1 MSAEVQKC
9 SACGSDE
16 IDFDTARGQASC
28 MSCGE
33 VLEQN
38 AIVAEVGFVEDAR
51 GRSNMVGQHVRA
63 DGSSNFASMPGY
75 SARATFT
82 TMLNARHRLRQLA
95 SALKLHQRHTE
106 AAERLFRLAA
116 ERNFHRGRRLA
127 NVCCACLY
135 AVCRIEKTP
144 HMLLDFA
151 DVLETN
157 VYLLGHTF
165 LKFAQ
170 VVALNLPII
179 DPSLYIHRFASKL
192 EFGDKT
198 NAVAMTALRILA
210 RMQRDWLSH
219 GRRPSSL
226 CGAALMCAAGMH
238 QFHRSMVDVCRVV
251 RIGNVTLRER
261 LQELNKTP
269 TAALTAAQIVSRGG
283 DNGKVSSLIL
293 EHEPTAC
300 DPPAFQRSQKLKQLK
315 RKHEELQK
323 LRANNAAIAKRKRLE
338 AEFPSVAGRLVQP
351 EGNATIDDASIQR
364 RMQQVLASA
373 EMQELEQESREEEH
387 LAAVEASRLQEGDS
401 DTDQE
406 KESAERESAPE
417 DWKDF
422 ENIKEDL
429 SDLEE
434 EDVQMYFNTEEEC
447 QRKAVLWTEIN
458 KDYLEKQERLET
470 MRRERPDDFKRLRPT
485 RKAPR
490 KKNSTT
496 EKSQKAS
503 SKPKKDVDVEP
514 PAPKPSKKLNYAKLK
529 QLALAAGQDVP
540 MLK

>member
-1 MSAEVQKC
+1 MSAQVQRC

-16 IDFDTARGQASC
+16 IDFDAARGQSSC
-28 MSCGE
+28 MACGE

-38 AIVAEVGFVEDAR
+38 AIVAEVGFAEDAR

-63 DGSSNFASMPGY
+63 DGRSNFASMPGY

-82 TMLNARHRLRQLA
+82 TMLNARHKLRQLV

-144 HMLLDFA
+144 HMLLDFS

-170 VVALNLPII
+170 VVALTLPII

-238 QFHRSMVDVCRVV
+238 QFHRSMIDVCRVV

-269 TAALTAAQIVSRGG
+269 TATLTAAQIVSRGG
-283 DNGKVSSLIL
+283 DDGKVSSLML
-293 EHEPTAC
+293 EEEPTAC
-300 DPPAFQRSQKLKQLK
+300 DPPAFQRSQKQKHLK
-315 RKHEELQK
+315 RKHAHLNTSQ
-323 LRANNAAIAKRKRLE
+323 ADGTATAKRKRTQSD
-338 AEFPSVAGRLVQP
+338 FPSASGQLTRP
-351 EGNATIDDASIQR
+351 EGDIAMDDASIQR
-364 RMQQVLASA
+364 QMQMVLAST
-373 EMQELEQESREEEH
+373 EMQELEHESREEEQ
-387 LAAVEASRLQEGDS
+387 LATAVTLGSPGTES
-401 DTDQE
+401 DIERERDLAE
-406 KESAERESAPE
+406 KEAAQ
-417 DWKDF
+417 DI
-422 ENIKEDL
+422 ENGKEDL

-434 EDVQMYFNTEEEC
+434 EDVQRYFNTEEEC
-447 QRKAVLWTEIN
+447 RRKAVLWTEIN

-485 RKAPR
+485 RKTS
-490 KKNSTT
+490 KKKSSAA
-496 EKSQKAS
+496 EKGQKAS
-503 SKPKKDVDVEP
+503 AKGKKDVDSEP

-529 QLALAAGQDVP
+529 QLALAAGQEMPSVP
-540 MLK
+540 IL

>member
-1 MSAEVQKC
+1 
-9 SACGSDE
+9 
-16 IDFDTARGQASC
+16 

-63 DGSSNFASMPGY
+63 DGTANFASMPGY

-127 NVCCACLY
+127 NVCCSCLY

-170 VVALNLPII
+170 VVSLNLPII

-226 CGAALMCAAGMH
+226 CGAALMCAAAMH

-283 DNGKVSSLIL
+283 DDGKVSSLML
-293 EHEPTAC
+293 EEEPKAC
-300 DPPAFQRSQKLKQLK
+300 DPPAFQRAQKLKQLK
-315 RKHEELQK
+315 RKHAEDI
-323 LRANNAAIAKRKRLE
+323 RAHAKGTATAKRKR
-338 AEFPSVAGRLVQP
+338 AETDFPSAAGRLGRP
-351 EGNATIDDASIQR
+351 EGNTAFDDVLIQR
-364 RMQQVLASA
+364 QMQQVLASA
-373 EMQELEQESREEEH
+373 EMQELDEESRQEEQ
-387 LAAVEASRLQEGDS
+387 LDAAEASRLQQTGS
-401 DTDQE
+401 DADRE
-406 KESAERESAPE
+406 KETTEESVHE
-417 DWKDF
+417 NWKET
-422 ENIKEDL
+422 ENYNEDL

-447 QRKAVLWTEIN
+447 RRKAVLWTEIN

-485 RKAPR
+485 RKALK
-490 KKNSTT
+490 KKNSNT
-496 EKSQKAS
+496 EKAQKTS
-503 SKPKKDVDVEP
+503 TKGKKDVVDTEP

-529 QLALAAGQDVP
+529 QLALAAGQQVQT
-540 MLK
+540 L

>member
-1 MSAEVQKC
+1 MSQNSQKC
-9 SACGSDE
+9 PVCGSYE
-16 IDFDTARGQASC
+16 IDFDAARGQSSC

-38 AIVAEVGFVEDAR
+38 AIVAEVGFAEDAR

-63 DGSSNFASMPGY
+63 DGRSNFASMPGY
-75 SARATFT
+75 SARATFN
-82 TMLNARHRLRQLA
+82 TMLNARHKLRQLV

-127 NVCCACLY
+127 NVSCACLY

-165 LKFAQ
+165 LKLAQ
-170 VVALNLPII
+170 VVALNLPVI

-226 CGAALMCAAGMH
+226 CGAALVCAAGIH

-251 RIGNVTLRER
+251 RVGNVTLRER

-269 TAALTAAQIVSRGG
+269 TAGMTATQIISRGG
-283 DNGKVSSLIL
+283 DDGREASLMV
-293 EHEPTAC
+293 EDEPLAC
-300 DPPAFQRSQKLKQLK
+300 DPPAFQRLQKVKQSK
-315 RKHEELQK
+315 RKDPNSSSKSLDGA
-323 LRANNAAIAKRKRLE
+323 LSPKRQRSSTDI
-338 AEFPSVAGRLVQP
+338 PSTQVIFASAQSNDTTK
-351 EGNATIDDASIQR
+351 ENTIQEQ
-364 RMQQVLASA
+364 MKEVLATA
-373 EMQELEQESREEEH
+373 EMQQLDRESRQQEQ
-387 LAAVEASRLQEGDS
+387 LDAVVLIGTQETEPPPKQTIVVD
-401 DTDQE
+401 
-406 KESAERESAPE
+406 KENEMEQMKSHR
-417 DWKDF
+417 
-422 ENIKEDL
+422 EDL

-434 EDVQMYFNTEEEC
+434 EDVGRYFNTEEEYR
-447 QRKAVLWTEIN
+447 RKEVLWTEIN
-458 KDYLEKQERLET
+458 KEYIEKQERLEA
-470 MRRERPDDFKRLRPT
+470 MRKERPEEFKRLRPT
-485 RKAPR
+485 RRTHKKKSAGGTKAQ
-490 KKNSTT
+490 KSEET
-496 EKSQKAS
+496 EKNVLA
-503 SKPKKDVDVEP
+503 EP
-514 PAPKPSKKLNYAKLK
+514 PPPKPSKKLNYAKLK
-529 QLALAAGQDVP
+529 QLALAANQEAPVV
-540 MLK
+540 

>member
-1 MSAEVQKC
+1 MSAETQKC
-9 SACGSDE
+9 SACGSYE
-16 IDFDTARGQASC
+16 IDFDAARGQASC

-63 DGSSNFASMPGY
+63 DGRSNFASMPGY

-82 TMLNARHRLRQLA
+82 TMLNARHKLRQLV

-165 LKFAQ
+165 LKFSQ
-170 VVALNLPII
+170 VVALNLPVI

-269 TAALTAAQIVSRGG
+269 TAGMTAAEIVARGG
-283 DNGKVSSLIL
+283 DDGKISSLNVDG
-293 EHEPTAC
+293 EPIAC
-300 DPPAFQRSQKLKQLK
+300 DPPAFQRSQRLKDLK
-315 RKHEELQK
+315 RKFVEGSGK
-323 LRANNAAIAKRKRLE
+323 DGSDVRAEKRQRTGSG
-338 AEFPSVAGRLVQP
+338 FPSAQRQLVQG
-351 EGNATIDDASIQR
+351 EGDNTTDVAIQQQ
-364 RMQQVLASA
+364 MQSVLASV
-373 EMQELEQESREEEH
+373 EMQELERESREEEQ
-387 LAAVEASRLQEGDS
+387 LDAQVASQAV
-401 DTDQE
+401 E
-406 KESAERESAPE
+406 KESNTSRETTVEKGE
-417 DWKDF
+417 DIDGGK
-422 ENIKEDL
+422 EYQEDL

-434 EDVQMYFNTEEEC
+434 EDVNRYFNTEEEYR
-447 QRKAVLWTEIN
+447 RKEVLWTEIN
-458 KDYLEKQERLET
+458 KDYLEKQERLER
-470 MRRERPDDFKRLRPT
+470 MRRERPEDFKRLRPT
-485 RKAPR
+485 RKTPK
-490 KKNSTT
+490 KKNSSSDKAAKAGSK
-496 EKSQKAS
+496 EKKNVPQ
-503 SKPKKDVDVEP
+503 EP
-514 PAPKPSKKLNYAKLK
+514 APPKPSKKLNYAKLK
-529 QLALAAGQDVP
+529 QLAMAAGQQTTTV
-540 MLK
+540 